1 MEPAQ
6 WAMDVR
12 DAEWVPVEEVDS
24 SVVAADSAVDF
35 VDVGRE
41 TLPTVQ
47 IISIP
52 KKTWKRK
59 SKNWKLS

>member
-6 WAMDVR
+6 WAMGVR
-12 DAEWVPVEEVDS
+12 DAEWVPVQKVDS

-35 VDVGRE
+35 VDAGRE
-41 TLPTVQ
+41 TLPTVR

-52 KKTWKRK
+52 EKIWKRK
-59 SKNWKLS
+59 SKNWKLN